1 MCGEN
6 VVFEHPSVDTG
17 RYLVSLEVDNAPSII
32 NRVIK
37 WLDIMPAAAPY
48 GSKYLIN
55 RNFRP
60 FKHFFEL
67 YLTRG

>member
-6 VVFEHPSVDTG
+6 VVFEQPSVDTG

-48 GSKYLIN
+48 GSK
-55 RNFRP
+55 
-60 FKHFFEL
+60 
-67 YLTRG
+67 